1 MSGASLPP
9 RERTMNRLAP
19 SLVALS
25 AIAFMAFV
33 SACASSGSAGGD
45 DGPVGSDRGRGT
57 IQMLIWNRSDETV
70 EVFAR
75 WGNNRARL
83 GRLRGNRRGTYLAY
97 VQGPVV
103 AISWDVLTARPPAA
117 TAFGGDFPDVAD
129 SPGDPQCPLDTSGGD
144 RLEWTIEADSRT
156 CSYIRLDPAGL

>member
-1 MSGASLPP
+1 MH
-9 RERTMNRLAP
+9 
-19 SLVALS
+19 
-25 AIAFMAFV
+25 AIACMAFV
-33 SACASSGSAGGD
+33 PACASSGGGGGG
-45 DGPVGSDRGRGT
+45 DGPVGSDTGRGT

-83 GRLRGNRRGTYLAY
+83 GRLNGNARGTYLAY

-117 TAFGGDFPDVAD
+117 TGFGGGTGLGGSFPDVAD
-129 SPGDPQCPLDTSGGD
+129 SPGTPQCAVDTSAGD
-144 RLEWTIEADSRT
+144 RLEWTIESDSRS
-156 CSYIRLDPAGL
+156 CSYVRLDPAGL